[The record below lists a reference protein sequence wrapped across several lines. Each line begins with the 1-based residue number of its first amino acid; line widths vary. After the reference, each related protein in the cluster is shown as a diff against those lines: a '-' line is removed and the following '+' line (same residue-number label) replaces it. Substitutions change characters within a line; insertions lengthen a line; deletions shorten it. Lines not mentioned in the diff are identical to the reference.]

1 MAEAPG
7 QKPLPTDLRR
17 PDAAADAA
25 AERLADFA
33 LAHGTAFVG
42 GGNWPIRLDDP
53 DALWFV
59 ARGSV
64 DVFAAREQD
73 GGGAL
78 VEFKHLLHATPG
90 RLLFH
95 AGDGPNVLVAKGL
108 PDSELRRLPRD
119 ALLTADEDGAL
130 VDQVDLWVADIA
142 AAVALDVTHRPPI
155 DCFLAAGAT
164 ADLNPDEVVSTKGG
178 VLWMSNRDA
187 GLAFL
192 GTEEPDRTGPGLV
205 PVAPGAWVSVSG
217 PARQRGASSRELHR
231 DGQLLAALAEFHRL
245 ALGADDLNRRLL
257 LADAVNLRAAQTRY
271 RRESEDAARRRLFHV
286 LDARGP
292 RPDTGGAALEE
303 ALALVGR
310 HEGIRFRT
318 PPAAQQG
325 GRDAPETRPSL
336 DHILTASGVRGREVA
351 LRASDR
357 WWLGD
362 SGSMLAFRRGDGAPI
377 ALLPGRFGRYRMVD
391 PASGRARPVNAGR
404 AASLRPNAIFFYQP
418 LPPGRT
424 SGAGDLARVAFRR
437 WKGDVFRFVT
447 AGLLAGLA
455 MLVPAVALGIFADEV
470 APTGR
475 VGMLAWLTGG
485 MLLLAL
491 TAALLQV
498 REGTALMRLE
508 GRVAARV
515 TAALWDRLL
524 DLPPAFFRDFT
535 AGDLGMRAMAFQGLR
550 DQVSG
555 VVMGALLSTVFLL
568 PTFVLLF
575 VYDVAMGWLGLAGG
589 LAALA
594 VTVTLGARQV
604 PHHRRLVAAQRA
616 LAGVLLQLIGAAH
629 KLRATGKE
637 WTAFTRWARHYR
649 EQLRG
654 AMNVG
659 ALHEQLV
666 AFTAAAPLLAT
677 AALFAA
683 AVGMGPATLS
693 AGAFLTV
700 YAAYMVFMS
709 AITALGHAMSGVA
722 AIVPA
727 VEQVSPILE
736 AAPKSAAGDALVPR
750 LRGGVRLDRVSFR
763 YTEGGPPVLR
773 DVSIDVQPG
782 EFVALA
788 GGSGAGKSTLL
799 RIILGLEK
807 PSSGVVYYDG
817 HDLDRINRRA
827 LTRQVGVVTQ
837 DGSLRPRTVCDNIIG
852 IATDLTLDDAW
863 RAARLAAVDR
873 DIRSMPMGMFTVV
886 TENSA
891 VFSGGQ
897 VQRIMLAAALVR
909 SPRVLLLDE
918 ATSWLDNDT
927 QATVMGRI
935 EDLAV
940 TRIVIAHRLS
950 TIRNADRVYVLDEG
964 RVAQEGTFSELIE
977 TPGIFRDLANR
988 QLT

>member
-1 MAEAPG
+1 MAETAGPKPPPTAG
-7 QKPLPTDLRR
+7 QRS
-17 PDAAADAA
+17 DAAADAA
-25 AERLADFA
+25 AERLADWA
-33 LAHGTAFVG
+33 LAHGESFVG

-53 DALWFV
+53 DTLWFV

-64 DVFAAREQD
+64 DVFVAREQD
-73 GGGAL
+73 AAGAL

-95 AGDGPNVLVAKGL
+95 AAGGPNVLVAKGL

-119 ALLTADEDGAL
+119 ALLTADEDSAFA
-130 VDQVDLWVADIA
+130 DQVDLWVADVS

-155 DCFLAAGAT
+155 DRFLAAGAT
-164 ADLNPDEVVSTKGG
+164 AELDPDEVVSTKGG
-178 VLWMSNRDA
+178 VLWLSSRDV
-187 GLAFL
+187 GVAFL
-192 GTEEPDRTGPGLV
+192 GTEEADRTGPGFV
-205 PVAPGAWVSVSG
+205 PVAPGSWVTLSG
-217 PARQRGASSRELHR
+217 PTRQRGASTRELHR
-231 DGQLLAALAEFHRL
+231 EGHLPAALAEFHHL

-257 LADAVNLRAAQTRY
+257 LADAVNLRAAQRRY
-271 RRESEDAARRRLFHV
+271 RRESEEAARRRLFDV
-286 LDARGP
+286 LDPREPGP
-292 RPDTGGAALEE
+292 ESSGAALQE

-318 PPAAQQG
+318 PPAAPQDS
-325 GRDAPETRPSL
+325 RDAPQAGPSL
-336 DHILTASGVRGREVA
+336 DRILAASDVRGREVA
-351 LRASDR
+351 LRAGDR

-362 SGSMLAFRRGDGAPI
+362 SGSMLAFRREDGAPI
-377 ALLPGRFGRYRMVD
+377 ALVPGRFGRYRMVD
-391 PASGRARPVNAGR
+391 PASGRAQPVNAAR
-404 AASLRPNAIFFYQP
+404 AAALHPNAIFFYQP
-418 LPPGRT
+418 LPPGRR
-424 SGAGDLARVAFRR
+424 SGARDLARVAFRR
-437 WKGDVFRFVT
+437 WKSDVFRFVT
-447 AGLLAGLA
+447 AGLLAGLT
-455 MLVPAVALGIFADEV
+455 MLVPAVLLGVFADEV
-470 APTGR
+470 LPAGR
-475 VGMLAWLTGG
+475 AGTLAWLTAG

-491 TAALLQV
+491 TAALLQMH
-498 REGTALMRLE
+498 EGTALMRLE

-524 DLPPAFFRDFT
+524 GLPAAFFRHFT
-535 AGDLGMRAMAFQGLR
+535 SGDLGMRAMAFQGLR

-594 VTVTLGARQV
+594 VTGTLGARQV
-604 PHHRRLVAAQRA
+604 PHHRRLVAAQRS

-649 EQLRG
+649 EQMRS
-654 AMNVG
+654 AMSLA
-659 ALHEQLV
+659 ALHEHLV
-666 AFTAAAPLLAT
+666 AFTATAPLLAT
-677 AALFAA
+677 AALFAV
-683 AVGMGPATLS
+683 AVGMGPTTLS

-709 AITALGHAMSGVA
+709 AIAALGHSMSGVA

-736 AAPKSAAGDALVPR
+736 AAPKSTAGDAIVPQ
-750 LRGGVRLDRVSFR
+750 LRGGVRLDGVSFR
-763 YTEGGPPVLR
+763 YTEDGPPVLR
-773 DVSIDVQPG
+773 DVSIEAQPG
-782 EFVALA
+782 EFVALV
-788 GGSGAGKSTLL
+788 GGSGAGKSTVL
-799 RIILGLEK
+799 RILLGLES
-807 PSSGVVYYDG
+807 PTSGVVYYDG

-827 LTRQVGVVTQ
+827 LHRQVGVVVQ

-852 IATDLTLDDAW
+852 IETDLTLDDAW

-873 DIRSMPMGMFTVV
+873 DIRAMPMGMFTVV

-897 VQRIMLAAALVR
+897 VQRILLAAALVR
-909 SPRVLLLDE
+909 SPRVMLLDE
-918 ATSWLDNDT
+918 ATSWLDNDK

-935 EDLAV
+935 EELAV

-950 TIRNADRVYVLDEG
+950 TIRQADRIYVLDEG
-964 RVAQEGTFSELIE
+964 RVAQQGTYAQLIE
-977 TPGIFRDLANR
+977 TPGIFRDLASR

>member
-7 QKPLPTDLRR
+7 PKPLATGLQRS
-17 PDAAADAA
+17 DAAADAA
-25 AERLADFA
+25 AEWLADFA
-33 LAHGTAFVG
+33 LAHGASFVG

-59 ARGSV
+59 AGGAV
-64 DVFAAREQD
+64 DVFVAREQD

-90 RLLFH
+90 RLLFQ
-95 AGDGPNVLVAKGL
+95 ADDGPNVLVAKGL

-119 ALLTADEDGAL
+119 AFLAAGEDGAL
-130 VDQVDLWVADIA
+130 VDQVDLWVADIS

-164 ADLNPDEVVSTKGG
+164 ADLNPDEAVSTKGG
-178 VLWMSNRDA
+178 VLWISSRDV

-192 GTEEPDRTGPGLV
+192 GTEEPDRTGPGFV
-205 PVAPGAWVSVSG
+205 PVAPGSWVSVSG
-217 PARQRGASSRELHR
+217 PTRQRGVSSRELHR
-231 DGQLLAALAEFHRL
+231 DGHLLAALAEFHRL
-245 ALGADDLNRRLL
+245 ALSADDVNRRLL
-257 LADAVNLRAAQTRY
+257 LADAVNLRAAQTQY
-271 RRESEDAARRRLFHV
+271 RRESEDTARRRLFDV
-286 LDARGP
+286 VAAPGSRTQSSD
-292 RPDTGGAALEE
+292 GALQA

-318 PPAAQQG
+318 PPAPQG
-325 GRDAPETRPSL
+325 SQDATETDQSL
-336 DHILTASGVRGREVA
+336 DRILTASGVRGREVA

-362 SGSMLAFRRGDGAPI
+362 SGSMLAFRREDGAPVV
-377 ALLPGRFGRYRMVD
+377 LLPGRFGRYRMVD
-391 PASGRARPVNAGR
+391 PASGRAQPVDAGQ
-404 AASLRPNAIFFYQP
+404 AASLHSNAIFFYQS
-418 LPPGRT
+418 LPRGRT
-424 SGAGDLARVAFRR
+424 SGPGDLARVAFRR
-437 WKGDVFRFVT
+437 WRGDVFRFVT
-447 AGLLAGLA
+447 AGLLAGFA
-455 MLVPAVALGIFADEV
+455 MLVPAVALGVFADEV

-485 MLLLAL
+485 VLLLAL

-535 AGDLGMRAMAFQGLR
+535 SGDLGTRAMAFQGLR

-568 PTFVLLF
+568 PTFILLF
-575 VYDVAMGWLGLAGG
+575 AYNVAMGWLGLAGG

-594 VTVTLGARQV
+594 VTVTLAARQV

-629 KLRATGKE
+629 KLRSTGKE

-649 EQLRG
+649 EQMRS
-654 AMNVG
+654 AMHVG
-659 ALHEQLV
+659 ALNEHLV
-666 AFTAAAPLLAT
+666 AFTATAPLLAT
-677 AALFAA
+677 AALFAV
-683 AVGMGPATLS
+683 AVGTGPATLS
-693 AGAFLTV
+693 AGAFLAV

-709 AITALGHAMSGVA
+709 AITALGHAASGVA
-722 AIVPA
+722 AVLPA

-736 AAPKSAAGDALVPR
+736 AAPKSIAGDAIAPR

-763 YTEGGPPVLR
+763 YAGGGPPVLR

-788 GGSGAGKSTLL
+788 GGSGAGKSTML

-863 RAARLAAVDR
+863 RAARLAAVDH
-873 DIRSMPMGMFTVV
+873 DIRSMPMGMSTVV

-935 EDLAV
+935 EELAV

-950 TIRNADRVYVLDEG
+950 TIRNADRIYVLDEG
-964 RVAQEGTFSELIE
+964 RVAQQGTYAELIE
-977 TPGIFRDLANR
+977 TPGVFRDLANR

>member
-7 QKPLPTDLRR
+7 REPHPTDRR
-17 PDAAADAA
+17 GSDAAA
-25 AERLADFA
+25 AEWLADFA
-33 LAHGTAFVG
+33 LAHGTPFAG
-42 GGNWPIRLDDP
+42 GGNRPVHLDDP

-64 DVFAAREQD
+64 NVFVAREQE
-73 GGGAL
+73 GEF
-78 VEFKHLLHATPG
+78 VEFKHLLRAGCG
-90 RLLFH
+90 RLLFPTEE
-95 AGDGPNVLVAKGL
+95 GPNALVAKGL
-108 PDSELRRLPRD
+108 PDSELRRVSRD
-119 ALLTADEDGAL
+119 DLLAADEGGAV
-130 VDQVDLWVADIA
+130 VDQVDLWIA
-142 AAVALDVTHRPPI
+142 EISATVALDVTHRPHTER
-155 DCFLAAGAT
+155 FLSDGVEVNLEPGA
-164 ADLNPDEVVSTKGG
+164 VVSAKRGIVWT
-178 VLWMSNRDA
+178 SSRDG

-192 GTEEPDRTGPGLV
+192 GTEEADLTESGFV
-205 PVAPGAWVSVSG
+205 PVAPGSWVSVSG
-217 PARQRGASSRELHR
+217 PTRLQAASSRELHR
-231 DGQLLAALAEFHRL
+231 AGRLLVALADFHRL
-245 ALGADDLNRRLL
+245 ALAADDLNRRLL
-257 LADAVNLRAAQTRY
+257 LADAANLRAAQTRY
-271 RRESEDAARRRLFHV
+271 RRESEAAARRRLLDV
-286 LDARGP
+286 LDARGSQP
-292 RPDTGGAALEE
+292 EASGTALQE

-318 PPAAQQG
+318 PPAPQG
-325 GRDAPETRPSL
+325 SRDAPETGQSL
-336 DHILTASGVRGREVA
+336 DRILTASGVRGREVA

-362 SGSMLAFRRGDGAPI
+362 SGSMLAFRREDGAPI

-391 PASGRARPVNAGR
+391 PTSGQAQPVDARQAG
-404 AASLRPNAIFFYQP
+404 SLHSNAIFFYQS
-418 LPPGRT
+418 LPPDRT

-455 MLVPAVALGIFADEV
+455 MLVPAVLLGVFADEV
-470 APTGR
+470 APAGR
-475 VGMLAWLTGG
+475 AGMLAWLTAG

-524 DLPPAFFRDFT
+524 DLPAAFFRDFT
-535 AGDLGMRAMAFQGLR
+535 SGDLGMRALAFQGLR

-589 LAALA
+589 LVALA
-594 VTVTLGARQV
+594 VTITLGARQV
-604 PHHRRLVAAQRA
+604 PHYRRLVAAQRA

-629 KLRATGKE
+629 KLRAAGKE
-637 WTAFTRWARHYR
+637 WTAFTQWAQEYR
-649 EQLRG
+649 EQARS

-659 ALHEQLV
+659 ALNEHLV
-666 AFTAAAPLLAT
+666 AFTVAAPLLAT
-677 AALFAA
+677 AALFAV
-683 AVGMGPATLS
+683 AVEVRPATLS
-693 AGAFLTV
+693 AGAFVTV
-700 YAAYMVFMS
+700 YVAYMVFMS
-709 AITALGHAMSGVA
+709 AITALGRSMSGVA

-727 VEQVSPILE
+727 VEQVSRILE
-736 AAPKSAAGDALVPR
+736 AVPKRTAGDAIVPK

-763 YTEGGPPVLR
+763 YTRDGPPVLR

-782 EFVALA
+782 EFVALV
-788 GGSGAGKSTLL
+788 GGSGAGKSTVL
-799 RIILGLEK
+799 RILLGLEES
-807 PSSGVVYYDG
+807 SSGVVYYDG

-827 LTRQVGVVTQ
+827 LHQQVGVVAQ
-837 DGSLRPRTVCDNIIG
+837 DSSLRPRTVCDNIIG
-852 IATDLTLDDAW
+852 MATDLTLDDAW

-873 DIRSMPMGMFTVV
+873 DIRAMPMGMFTVV

-935 EDLAV
+935 EELAV

-950 TIRNADRVYVLDEG
+950 TIRKADRIYVLDEG
-964 RVAQEGTFSELIE
+964 RVAQQGTFAQLIE
-977 TPGIFRDLANR
+977 SPGIFRDLANR
-988 QLT
+988 QMT

>member
-1 MAEAPG
+1 MAETAGP
-7 QKPLPTDLRR
+7 KPLPAAGQR
-17 PDAAADAA
+17 PDAAAEAA
-25 AERLADFA
+25 AERLADCA
-33 LAHGTAFVG
+33 LAHGTSFVG

-53 DALWFV
+53 DTLWFV

-64 DVFAAREQD
+64 DVFVAREQD
-73 GGGAL
+73 GAL

-108 PDSELRRLPRD
+108 PDSELRRVPRD
-119 ALLTADEDGAL
+119 ALLTADADGAL
-130 VDQVDLWVADIA
+130 VDQVDLWVADIS

-164 ADLNPDEVVSTKGG
+164 ADLTPGEVVSTKGG
-178 VLWMSNRDA
+178 VLWMSNRDV
-187 GLAFL
+187 GLALL
-192 GTEEPDRTGPGLV
+192 GTEEPDPAGPGFV
-205 PVAPGAWVSVSG
+205 PVAPGSWVSVSG
-217 PARQRGASSRELHR
+217 ATRQRGASSRELHR
-231 DGQLLAALAEFHRL
+231 EGHLLAALAEFQRL

-271 RRESEDAARRRLFHV
+271 RRESEAAARRRLFDV
-286 LDARGP
+286 LDARGS
-292 RPDTGGAALEE
+292 RPASSGAALEA

-318 PPAAQQG
+318 PAAPRG
-325 GRDAPETRPSL
+325 SRDAPGSGQSL
-336 DHILTASGVRGREVA
+336 DRILTASGVRGREVA
-351 LRASDR
+351 LRAGDR

-362 SGSMLAFRRGDGAPI
+362 SGSMLAFRREDGAPI

-391 PASGRARPVNAGR
+391 PTSGRAQPVNAGR
-404 AASLRPNAIFFYQP
+404 AAALHSKATFFYQP
-418 LPPGRT
+418 LPADRT

-455 MLVPAVALGIFADEV
+455 MLVPAVLLGVFADEV
-470 APTGR
+470 APAGR
-475 VGMLAWLTGG
+475 VGVLAWLTAG

-491 TAALLQV
+491 TTALLQV
-498 REGTALMRLE
+498 LEGTALMRLE

-524 DLPPAFFRDFT
+524 DLPAAFFRNF
-535 AGDLGMRAMAFQGLR
+535 ASGDLGMRAMAFQGLR

-575 VYDVAMGWLGLAGG
+575 VHDIAMGWLGLAGG
-589 LAALA
+589 LVALA
-594 VTVTLGARQV
+594 VTVALGARQV
-604 PHHRRLVAAQRA
+604 PHHRRLVAAQRS

-637 WTAFTRWARHYR
+637 WTAFTRWAADYR
-649 EQLRG
+649 DQTRS
-654 AMNVG
+654 AMNIG
-659 ALHEQLV
+659 ALNEHLV

-677 AALFAA
+677 AALFA
-683 AVGMGPATLS
+683 VVVETGPATLS

-709 AITALGHAMSGVA
+709 AITALGNAMSGVA

-736 AAPKSAAGDALVPR
+736 AAPKRTAGDAIVPQ

-763 YTEGGPPVLR
+763 YAGGGPPVLR
-773 DVSIDVQPG
+773 DVSIEAQPG
-782 EFVALA
+782 ELVALV
-788 GGSGAGKSTLL
+788 GGSGAGKSTVL
-799 RIILGLEK
+799 RIMLGLEK

-827 LTRQVGVVTQ
+827 LTRQVGVVVQ
-837 DGSLRPRTVCDNIIG
+837 DGSLRPRTVRDNIIG

-886 TENSA
+886 TESSA

-918 ATSWLDNDT
+918 ATSWLDNNT

-935 EDLAV
+935 GELAV
-940 TRIVIAHRLS
+940 TRIVVAHRLS

-964 RVAQEGTFSELIE
+964 RVAQQGTFAQLIE

-988 QLT
+988 QMA